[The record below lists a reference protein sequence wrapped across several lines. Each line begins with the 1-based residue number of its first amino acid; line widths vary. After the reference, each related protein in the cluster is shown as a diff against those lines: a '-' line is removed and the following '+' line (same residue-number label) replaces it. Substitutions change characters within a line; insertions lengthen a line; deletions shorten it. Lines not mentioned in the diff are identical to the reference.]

1 MKFCVHILVILYC
14 LCVLETISSEVNF
27 VTSDTIATDY
37 GLNARDEEISNMDIL
52 DAWGSDCTCL
62 NGKCVNRCPSSYWTS
77 EGGCIR
83 VEPVCE
89 CDPEFGKVNDSTC
102 AYCDCGKGI
111 NCSFSVIM
119 NEIWMKNC
127 FCPEGYHGGTGYSC
141 LPNCDEKRPCQ
152 NGGTCDEGT
161 CLCKRGT
168 AGVFCEEIYW
178 CKTECKPRLTVDCVY
193 NQEQEYFDCI
203 CKDKSLYFDYRDE
216 ICKPCSCG
224 NGTCKYYGIHELR
237 CDCAPGYQEFKGEC
251 KPCDCGGKETCEFD
265 QKGFK
270 TCKCKTGYVSR
281 QGICAP
287 CNCGTNPSSNI
298 PCSLDILG
306 VKTCHCPSGSN
317 YTKGVCEDVYLCQVN
332 NPCHPTA
339 ICVDLVDKTR
349 CECPKGYAAKHY
361 YPGPG
366 EPCEDVD
373 ECLDMSVC
381 AQHKNLQCVNLPG
394 TYKCECLPGFEPI
407 SLDAHSHDTDCKS
420 HKETWM
426 PAGVAILVI
435 LGLFAIGAGLFVYR
449 TRRSRY

>member
-1 MKFCVHILVILYC
+1 MRFCASILVILYC
-14 LCVLETISSEVNF
+14 LYVFETASSEINEVNF
-27 VTSDTIATDY
+27 VTLDTIATDY
-37 GLNARDEEISNMDIL
+37 GLSARDEEISNMDIL
-52 DAWGSDCTCL
+52 DAWGSGCTCL
-62 NGKCVNRCPSSYWTS
+62 NGKCVNRCGSSYWTS

-89 CDPEFGKVNDSTC
+89 CDPEFGKVNDSAC

-127 FCPEGYHGGTGYSC
+127 FCPEGYHGGSGYSC

-152 NGGTCDEGT
+152 NGGTCDEASSDGGLRVQPRARIFRLHLQGQIPVLRLQGRDLQT
-161 CLCKRGT
+161 LFLRQRHVQVLRHSRTTMRLCTWISRVQGGVQTMRLRGQRNLRIRPKRLQNLQVQDGIRFQARHLCT
-168 AGVFCEEIYW
+168 MQLW
-178 CKTECKPRLTVDCVY
+178 
-193 NQEQEYFDCI
+193 
-203 CKDKSLYFDYRDE
+203 YRS
-216 ICKPCSCG
+216 KL
-224 NGTCKYYGIHELR
+224 KH
-237 CDCAPGYQEFKGEC
+237 
-251 KPCDCGGKETCEFD
+251 
-265 QKGFK
+265 
-270 TCKCKTGYVSR
+270 
-281 QGICAP
+281 
-287 CNCGTNPSSNI
+287 

-317 YTKGVCEDVYLCQVN
+317 YTKGVCEDVYLCKVN

-339 ICVDLVDKTR
+339 ICVDLIDKTR
-349 CECPKGYAAKHY
+349 CECPKGYAAKQY

-394 TYKCECLPGFEPI
+394 TYKCECLPGFEPK

-426 PAGVAILVI
+426 PAGVAILVL